1 MKANMLTY
9 KSPRKMKLFG
19 KKKQKQIKK
28 IPKKLLT
35 KAMTCDIL
43 SKLPLMK
50 KTAEHLD
57 K

>member
-1 MKANMLTY
+1 L
-9 KSPRKMKLFG
+9 SG
-19 KKKQKQIKK
+19 KHDNRQSERKK
-28 IPKKLLT
+28 IEKISKKLLT
-35 KAMTCDIL
+35 KAVEYDIL